1 MKRTK
6 ARIFFYGSAVVLIL
20 LSGFI
25 GFLVGN
31 KNLEFSQNFK
41 PKIVKSELGK
51 PGNVDFSLFWE
62 AYEKLQSNY
71 PEDID
76 LKKFLYRAIAG
87 SFTATEDPYTN
98 FLPPEETKEFEG
110 DLVGELEG
118 IGVKIG
124 VLENMPAVI
133 APLPDSPAQRAG
145 LKPKDKIIKIDDQET
160 VAMSLDEAVGK
171 IRGKKDTI
179 VKLLIQRGGEE
190 KQFEIRR
197 EKISVDTVE
206 LSYKNDVAI
215 IALSEF
221 GTETKQEFISVVKKI
236 RSKNINKVVLDLRNN
251 PGGLL
256 DGSVDVAS
264 EFFAKDTVV
273 VIESGR
279 DYKRELKTNGASSL
293 KDAKLVV
300 LVNGGSASA
309 SEILAGAI
317 KDHGR
322 GKLIGE
328 KTFGKGTVQQ
338 YEPLSD
344 GSSVKITVAKWLT
357 PKGANIDKDGII
369 PDIEIKE
376 SDDALFT
383 EDDPM
388 INRAIEEL
396 GKN

>member
-1 MKRTK
+1 MKRTR
-6 ARIFFYGSAVVLIL
+6 ARVFFYGSAIVLVL

-25 GFLVGN
+25 GFLIGN

-41 PKIVKSELGK
+41 PKIVKNELGK
-51 PGNVDFSLFWE
+51 PDNVDFSLFWE
-62 AYEKLQSNY
+62 AFEKLQNNY

-124 VLENMPAVI
+124 VLDNLPAVI
-133 APLPDSPAQRAG
+133 APLPDSPAQKAG
-145 LKPKDKIIKIDDQET
+145 LKPKDKIIKIDDQGTIE
-160 VAMSLDEAVGK
+160 MSLDEAVSK
-171 IRGKKDTI
+171 IRGKKNTV
-179 VKLLIQRGGEE
+179 VKLLIQRDGEE
-190 KQFEIRR
+190 RQFEIRR
-197 EKISVDTVE
+197 ERINVETVE
-206 LSYKNDVAI
+206 LSFKGDVAI
-215 IALSEF
+215 IALNEF
-221 GTETKQEFISVVKKI
+221 GTETKQEFIQAVKNVK
-236 RSKNINKVVLDLRNN
+236 SKNINKVILDLRNN

-264 EFFAKDTVV
+264 EFFARDTVIV
-273 VIESGR
+273 VESGR
-279 DYKRELKTNGASSL
+279 DYKRELKTNGASTL
-293 KDAKLVV
+293 KDAELIV

-357 PKGANIDKDGII
+357 PKGANIDKDGIV

-376 SDDALFT
+376 GDDALFT
-383 EDDPM
+383 ENDPM
-388 INRAIEEL
+388 INRALEEFD
-396 GKN
+396 KN

>member
-1 MKRTK
+1 MKRTR
-6 ARIFFYGSAVVLIL
+6 ARVFFYGSAIVLVL

-25 GFLVGN
+25 GFLIGN

-41 PKIVKSELGK
+41 PKIVKNELGK

-62 AYEKLQSNY
+62 AFEKLQNNY

-124 VLENMPAVI
+124 VLDNLPAVI
-133 APLPDSPAQRAG
+133 APLPDSPAQKAG
-145 LKPKDKIIKIDDQET
+145 LKPKDKIIKIDDQGTIE
-160 VAMSLDEAVGK
+160 MSLDEAVSK
-171 IRGKKDTI
+171 IRGKKNTV
-179 VKLLIQRGGEE
+179 VKLLIQRDGEE
-190 KQFEIRR
+190 RQFEIRR
-197 EKISVDTVE
+197 ERINVETVE
-206 LSYKNDVAI
+206 LSFKGDVAI
-215 IALSEF
+215 IALNEF
-221 GTETKQEFISVVKKI
+221 GTETKQEFIQAVKNVK
-236 RSKNINKVVLDLRNN
+236 SKNINKVILDLRNN

-264 EFFAKDTVV
+264 EFFARDTVIV
-273 VIESGR
+273 VESGR
-279 DYKRELKTNGASSL
+279 DYKRELKTNGASTL
-293 KDAKLVV
+293 KDAELIV

-357 PKGANIDKDGII
+357 PKGANIDKDGIV

-376 SDDALFT
+376 GDDALFT
-383 EDDPM
+383 ENDPM
-388 INRAIEEL
+388 INRALEEFD
-396 GKN
+396 KN

>member
-1 MKRTK
+1 
-6 ARIFFYGSAVVLIL
+6 
-20 LSGFI
+20 
-25 GFLVGN
+25 
-31 KNLEFSQNFK
+31 
-41 PKIVKSELGK
+41 
-51 PGNVDFSLFWE
+51 
-62 AYEKLQSNY
+62 
-71 PEDID
+71 
-76 LKKFLYRAIAG
+76 
-87 SFTATEDPYTN
+87 
-98 FLPPEETKEFEG
+98 
-110 DLVGELEG
+110 
-118 IGVKIG
+118 
-124 VLENMPAVI
+124 
-133 APLPDSPAQRAG
+133 
-145 LKPKDKIIKIDDQET
+145 
-160 VAMSLDEAVGK
+160 
-171 IRGKKDTI
+171 
-179 VKLLIQRGGEE
+179 
-190 KQFEIRR
+190 
-197 EKISVDTVE
+197 
-206 LSYKNDVAI
+206 
-215 IALSEF
+215 
-221 GTETKQEFISVVKKI
+221 
-236 RSKNINKVVLDLRNN
+236 
-251 PGGLL
+251 
-256 DGSVDVAS
+256 
-264 EFFAKDTVV
+264 V

-388 INRAIEEL
+388 INRAIKEL
-396 GKN
+396 DKN